1 MPRKGDHPMTR
12 FDRAILVAGSV
23 ADIVLLIAVAYVVW
37 VII

>member
-1 MPRKGDHPMTR
+1 MNA
-12 FDRAILVAGSV
+12 FDRTILVAGSV

>member
-1 MPRKGDHPMTR
+1 MNA

-23 ADIVLLIAVAYVVW
+23 ADIALLIAVAYVAW